1 MKKRNLV
8 LSIAAGL
15 LGGALSSHLW
25 PLAAHAQSQAL
36 DEIRA
41 QSFTLVSQDGVAV
54 GSFSFDNSGRPQI
67 VLRDRSG
74 HDVWRVVADQ
84 PGDHGVEHVTSS
96 RFHSK

>member
-1 MKKRNLV
+1 MKKRNLA

-25 PLAAHAQSQAL
+25 PLVAHAQSATE
-36 DEIRA
+36 EIRA
-41 QSFTLVSQDGVAV
+41 QRFTLVSQDGVAL

-67 VLRDRSG
+67 ILRDRSG
-74 HDVWRVVADQ
+74 HDVWRVVADHIADRA
-84 PGDHGVEHVTSS
+84 PEHVTSS